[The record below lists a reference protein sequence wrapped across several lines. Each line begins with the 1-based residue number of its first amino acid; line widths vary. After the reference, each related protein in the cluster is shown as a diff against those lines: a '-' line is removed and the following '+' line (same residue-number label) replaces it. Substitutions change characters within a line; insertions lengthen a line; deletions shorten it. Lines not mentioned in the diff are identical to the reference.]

1 MMRTS
6 CLIYLLILAPG
17 TLLLAGDEGAPSAS
31 DIMVRV
37 AVNQD
42 RAQKLRGEYV
52 YQQHVRVATARS
64 NGKLAREEFTDYV
77 VTPTAD
83 GTKKE
88 LKNLSG
94 RYWYKGK
101 YLEYHG
107 EPTPQSDSVD
117 GSLVRS
123 FRDDVIN
130 DQSKDGLGGDLFP
143 LTTKE
148 QQRYSFA
155 LAGEETLRGRK
166 VFRVRFQP
174 LDKDDLTWAGEAVI
188 DAEEF
193 EPLSVFTH
201 LSRRIPLL
209 VRSMLGTDLPGVG
222 FNVEYR
228 RFDEGVWFPVSF
240 GTEFRLHVLFFLN
253 RDIAVSVENSHFQR
267 AKVESKILDYQVNP

>member
-1 MMRTS
+1 MRTS

-52 YQQHVRVATARS
+52 YQQHVRVATVRS

-253 RDIAVSVENSHFQR
+253 RDIAVSVENSRFQR

>member
-52 YQQHVRVATARS
+52 YQQHVRVATVRS

-253 RDIAVSVENSHFQR
+253 RDIAVSVENSRFQR

>member
-1 MMRTS
+1 MRTS